1 MGIVLAAKATITI
14 GRIDPAFDVTG
25 DVDAAMCHSGVP
37 RWRASSAGLERCRA
51 RRISR
56 SAASA
61 GRCRSH
67 HGS

>member
-37 RWRASSAGLERCRA
+37 RWRASS
-51 RRISR
+51 
-56 SAASA
+56 
-61 GRCRSH
+61 
-67 HGS
+67 